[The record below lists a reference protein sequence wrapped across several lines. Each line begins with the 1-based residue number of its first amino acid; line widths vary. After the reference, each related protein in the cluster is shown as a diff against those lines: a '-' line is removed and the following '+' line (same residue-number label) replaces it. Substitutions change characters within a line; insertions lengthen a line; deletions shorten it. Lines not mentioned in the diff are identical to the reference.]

1 MRWLLEKCNI
11 ETWNL
16 VTTST
21 LFEVRG
27 KGEKDLRRH
36 PVAKLSGMH

>member
-1 MRWLLEKCNI
+1 MRRLLEKCNI

-16 VTTST
+16 VTISA

-27 KGEKDLRRH
+27 KGRKI
-36 PVAKLSGMH
+36 